1 MPESESRE
9 AVLADRQPYQGLQV
23 GMDGNGG
30 ATSLGVP
37 EPFWAPC
44 PPSQGGHPFREGRL
58 WAQSIWENQHPQ
70 HRLRPPPEVFV
81 TQRGSV
87 TGLQPRGW

>member
-23 GMDGNGG
+23 GMDGNGS

-44 PPSQGGHPFREGRL
+44 PPCQGGHLFREGRL
-58 WAQSIWENQHPQ
+58 WAQGIWENQHPQ
-70 HRLRPPPEVFV
+70 HCLMPPPEVFV
-81 TQRGSV
+81 TQRGYAI
-87 TGLQPRGW
+87 GLQPRGW